1 MEKKKEQHS
10 SSHCVD
16 DKGGKEEHS
25 EIFYLPL
32 HYFAPLHSK
41 GIPSFL
47 FDLSI
52 PQTKSECKVR
62 ACVYVRERQVL
73 TFRLKVINAILSH
86 AVLMVE

>member
-32 HYFAPLHSK
+32 HSK

-52 PQTKSECKVR
+52 PQTESECKVR
-62 ACVYVRERQVL
+62 ACVCMCVRDTSAHLQ
-73 TFRLKVINAILSH
+73 TT
-86 AVLMVE
+86 